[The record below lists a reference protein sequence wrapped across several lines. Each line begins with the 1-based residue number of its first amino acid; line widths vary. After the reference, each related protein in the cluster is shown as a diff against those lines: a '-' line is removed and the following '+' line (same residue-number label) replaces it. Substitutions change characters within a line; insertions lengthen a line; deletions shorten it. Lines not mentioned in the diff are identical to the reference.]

1 MTNLKNRP
9 IMLLIL
15 DGWGYSENTDGN
27 AIAATKKPNF
37 DRIWKECPHTL
48 LEASGLAVG
57 LPPGQMG
64 NSEVGH
70 LHIGAGRFAPQDLT
84 RINLAVENGDFF
96 KNQVLLNTVDKVL
109 KQNSALHVFGL
120 LSDGG
125 IHSHINQI
133 KAMLTLAI
141 QKGLKKIY
149 MHAFLDG
156 RDTPPRSAAGFIAN
170 VEELFKQLGC
180 GKFASIGGRYYGMD
194 RDKRWDRVEKAY
206 DMFTLGKSDFHAAS
220 AEEALQMAYDRGE
233 NDEFVQPTCI
243 HAAAETPVTIND
255 DDAIIFMNFRAD
267 RGREI
272 SYAFTQ
278 KDFQGFPRQKVPN
291 LIAYV
296 TLTEYASDLNVEI
309 AFPPMVLKNVL
320 GEVIAN
326 NNLHQ
331 LRIAETEKYAHVTYF
346 LNGGEEKVFPNED
359 RILIPSPK
367 VATYDLQPEMNIF
380 EVTDK
385 LITAINSGKYDFIAC
400 NFANPDMVGHT
411 GNFAATVKA
420 LEAVD
425 TCLGKAIEA
434 LQKVGGEMIVIADHG
449 NAEKMTDESTHQAH
463 TAHTCSPVP
472 FIYVGRKAE
481 INQDHHGE
489 LIDVAPTLL
498 YLLGVKEPKEMT
510 GKPLLQLI

>member
-1 MTNLKNRP
+1 MIKHRP

-15 DGWGYSENTDGN
+15 DGWGYSEEKEGN
-27 AIAATKKPNF
+27 AIAATNKPNF
-37 DRIWKECPHTL
+37 DRLWKEYPHTL

-84 RINLAVENGDFF
+84 RISLAVENGEFF
-96 KNQVLLNTVDKVL
+96 KNPVLLSTIDKVV
-109 KQNSALHVFGL
+109 KKDSTLHVFGL

-133 KAMLTLAI
+133 KAMLTLAAK
-141 QKGLKKIY
+141 QGLKKFCL
-149 MHAFLDG
+149 HAFLDG

-170 VEELFKQLGC
+170 IEDLLKQLGC

-206 DMFTLGKSDFHAAS
+206 NMFTLGESDFHAPDAQT
-220 AEEALQMAYDRGE
+220 ALKMAYDRDE
-233 NDEFVQPTCI
+233 SDEFVKPTCI
-243 HAAAETPVTIND
+243 HAPNENPVTIND
-255 DDAIIFMNFRAD
+255 SDAIIFMNFRAD

-291 LIAYV
+291 LLSYV

-309 AFPPMVLKNVL
+309 AFPPMILRNVL

-326 NNLHQ
+326 NDLHQ

-385 LITAINSGKYDFIAC
+385 LVEAINSGKYDFIAC

-425 TCLGKAIEA
+425 ACLGRAVDA
-434 LQKVGGEMIVIADHG
+434 LQKVGGEVVVIADHG
-449 NAEKMTDESTHQAH
+449 NAEKMTDEKTHQAH

-481 INQDHHGE
+481 IDGTHHGE
-489 LIDVAPTLL
+489 LIDVAPTIL
-498 YLLGVKEPKEMT
+498 YLMELKEPQEMT
-510 GKPLLQLI
+510 GKTLVKLA